1 METKPK
7 SMSNVK
13 IEASWKEALSEEF
26 SKPYFKLLADF
37 LKAEKAA
44 KKAIYP
50 PGPLIFNAYN
60 TTPIDQV
67 KVVILGQDPYHNP
80 GQAMGLSFSV
90 PKGTRIPPS
99 LRNINKELNTSLDL
113 TIPDHGDL
121 TKWAEQGVFLLN
133 AMLTVEKNQPGSH
146 QRSGWQFF
154 TDASIKAI
162 SDRRKNVVFMLW
174 GAFAHKKAVLI
185 DGSKHLIL
193 ESPHPSPFSA
203 DRGFF
208 GNNHFKLANEYLVK
222 HGKEGIDWAV

>member
-1 METKPK
+1 MP
-7 SMSNVK
+7 NVK
-13 IEASWKEALSEEF
+13 IEASWKEALTEEF
-26 SKPYFKLLADF
+26 RKPYFKILTDF
-37 LKAEKAA
+37 LRAEKASG
-44 KKAIYP
+44 KAIYP

-60 TTPIDQV
+60 TTPIDKV

-99 LRNINKELNTSLDL
+99 LRNINKELNTSLGL
-113 TIPDHGDL
+113 TIPEHGDL
-121 TKWAEQGVFLLN
+121 TAWAEQGVFLLN
-133 AMLTVEKNQPGSH
+133 AMLTVEHKQPGSH

-162 SDRRKNVVFMLW
+162 SDRREHVVFLLW
-174 GAFAHKKAVLI
+174 GAFARKKAVLI

-208 GNNHFKLANEYLVK
+208 GNNHFKLANEYLLE
-222 HGKEGIDWAV
+222 HGKERIDWAV